1 MLFSFVSHEV
11 LHIMQDNERSS
22 VMKSCRILCKN
33 IVLLRSELDK
43 CIPNVYF
50 ECMDELRVRIIA
62 HNSNSICDSVL
73 FLESNHYTYLF
84 YSGWNFVAKFIIY
97 DK

>member
-1 MLFSFVSHEV
+1 
-11 LHIMQDNERSS
+11 MQDNEHSS

-43 CIPNVYF
+43 CICVPNVYS
-50 ECMDELRVRIIA
+50 ECMVELRVRIIA
-62 HNSNSICDSVL
+62 HNSNSICGDSVL
-73 FLESNHYTYLF
+73 FQESNHDTCLF
-84 YSGWNFVAKFIIY
+84 YSGWNFVARIFYIY

>member
-1 MLFSFVSHEV
+1 
-11 LHIMQDNERSS
+11 MQDNECSS

-43 CIPNVYF
+43 CICIPNVYS
-50 ECMDELRVRIIA
+50 ECMVELRVRIIA
-62 HNSNSICDSVL
+62 HNSNSICDSIL
-73 FLESNHYTYLF
+73 FQESNHYTYLF
-84 YSGWNFVAKFIIY
+84 YSGWNFVAKFYIY

>member
-1 MLFSFVSHEV
+1 MY
-11 LHIMQDNERSS
+11 I
-22 VMKSCRILCKN
+22 
-33 IVLLRSELDK
+33 
-43 CIPNVYF
+43 IPNVYS

-62 HNSNSICDSVL
+62 HNSISICDSVL